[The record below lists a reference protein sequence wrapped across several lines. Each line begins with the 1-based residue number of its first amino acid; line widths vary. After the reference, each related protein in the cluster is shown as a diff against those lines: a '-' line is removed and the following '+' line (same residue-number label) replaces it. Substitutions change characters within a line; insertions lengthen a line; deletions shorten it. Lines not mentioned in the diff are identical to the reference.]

1 MKFSHSLQFNAVPE
15 WSSKYI
21 AYTTL
26 KKLIYSLQRDNL
38 RRTYQQ
44 DDEEATL
51 EGSHLIGANYA
62 STGQTQDESASA
74 VFIAALD
81 AELKKID
88 TFYQQQEG
96 FIFSNMNDLMNDID
110 NFEREV
116 DESLALP
123 GSNKNF
129 QGVVKQNRRVSGSSQ
144 DNYIT
149 NTTDPDTEFTQP
161 EDDDDDDD
169 EEDALTSAFQETRGR
184 EGEDQC
190 QNFMKMNINCVIHD
204 L

>member
-1 MKFSHSLQFNAVPE
+1 MVLE
-15 WSSKYI
+15 
-21 AYTTL
+21 
-26 KKLIYSLQRDNL
+26 IYCLYHFEEIDLLLQRDNL

-144 DNYIT
+144 DNTLQTQRILT
-149 NTTDPDTEFTQP
+149 RNSLNQKMMTTMT
-161 EDDDDDDD
+161 
-169 EEDALTSAFQETRGR
+169 
-184 EGEDQC
+184 
-190 QNFMKMNINCVIHD
+190 MKRMH
-204 L
+204 

>member
-123 GSNKNF
+123 EATRIFKVLLNKIVEF
-129 QGVVKQNRRVSGSSQ
+129 LVVHR
-144 DNYIT
+144 IT
-149 NTTDPDTEFTQP
+149 TLQTQLI
-161 EDDDDDDD
+161 
-169 EEDALTSAFQETRGR
+169 LTRNSLNQKMMMTMM
-184 EGEDQC
+184 
-190 QNFMKMNINCVIHD
+190 MKRMH
-204 L
+204 

>member
-44 DDEEATL
+44 DDEATL

-62 STGQTQDESASA
+62 SMGQTQDESASA

-123 GSNKNF
+123 EATRIFKVLLNKIVEF
-129 QGVVKQNRRVSGSSQ
+129 LVVHR
-144 DNYIT
+144 IT
-149 NTTDPDTEFTQP
+149 TLQTQRILTRNSLNQKMMTTMT
-161 EDDDDDDD
+161 
-169 EEDALTSAFQETRGR
+169 
-184 EGEDQC
+184 
-190 QNFMKMNINCVIHD
+190 MKRMH
-204 L
+204 

>member
-1 MKFSHSLQFNAVPE
+1 M
-15 WSSKYI
+15 
-21 AYTTL
+21 
-26 KKLIYSLQRDNL
+26 

-116 DESLALP
+116 DESWHYPEATRIFKVLL
-123 GSNKNF
+123 NK
-129 QGVVKQNRRVSGSSQ
+129 NRRVSGSSQ

-184 EGEDQC
+184 RRGGSVPELHE
-190 QNFMKMNINCVIHD
+190 MNINCVIHD